1 MKGAAFYL
9 ILQLEFVLNVC
20 FNCGS
25 RRKLS
30 MEEITAAD
38 TQSEETSG
46 VLRWTK
52 GSKYWI
58 FSDQANKNTAPNEN

>member
-9 ILQLEFVLNVC
+9 ILQLEFILNVC

-25 RRKLS
+25 CRKLS

-46 VLRWTK
+46 VLR
-52 GSKYWI
+52 
-58 FSDQANKNTAPNEN
+58 